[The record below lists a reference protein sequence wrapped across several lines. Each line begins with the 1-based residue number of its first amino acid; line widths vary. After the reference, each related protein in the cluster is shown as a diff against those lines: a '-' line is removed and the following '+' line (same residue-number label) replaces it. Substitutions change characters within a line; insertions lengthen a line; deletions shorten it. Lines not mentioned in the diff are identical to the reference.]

1 MAGSLRDYTNLT
13 TEIQD
18 WIDNIAPKYFNFDQ
32 VANYRTGIFGYVNEV
47 MGTVTEDTFNAV
59 SVARREFYPTHALYD
74 ESIYR
79 MAALQRMDAP
89 LSIPARVRAI
99 LVIKEND
106 IINLIKNNQ
115 SYTISDNIK
124 FMANKIPFMLDHPIV
139 VTGSKYN
146 GLIKDTTNSG
156 INAIARRDNYVYTI
170 RYDISTKNS
179 LDTDNT
185 VYLQNKIATLNGE
198 RLILITCFLRQ
209 VTMVEKNISITKNS
223 LIDVVTN
230 DIPINGK
237 LANFEVFYQ
246 ENTNSAEVQLEKI
259 LIGTDTPRTPFVQ
272 YMLRDNNTLRIH
284 FPANIYFNPKWNS
297 IIRIRLYTTLGAD
310 GNFDEYK
317 GNLTC
322 TFPSSNTPRQSTV
335 IIDGQTIGASTGGVD
350 IEEIEQFRI
359 EVEYAYAT
367 NETICTDADLQ
378 RYFDKKMLNDTN
390 KIVFF
395 KKRDDVFQ
403 RLYGAFMLMKDS
415 AGMVI
420 PSNTLNIELNQG
432 VDQTNRTIVTPNLVD
447 TRISTYEDVIER
459 IREVALDLPNYDSRI
474 TSVTQS
480 ASNAD
485 TYIFSGTST
494 TDFIEIF
501 LNSITRYYSIR
512 DCYEDYVDIISIAGS
527 GEGSVSMT
535 VKHTGYSDFDD
546 YYETSDRLIL
556 KPGAIFRYGE
566 ESYQYMGLRDHNFSL
581 ATDMNQYETI
591 SDAIRTAI
599 RKKYLYS
606 EDIIVTEIDGDHFEI
621 TGVALDKFLADILEY
636 VRLNNKITIEH
647 IEDYTHIEEEEGI
660 IYADISYFLYTNP
673 FIISIMRKPNAV
685 CYYLNSCNKRLTFD
699 YKTIVDGS
707 VSYIQFLLNSMKITR
722 NAIVGE
728 NFYQF
733 EAVITPSVD
742 EQDFL
747 KLACNY
753 EDLDLT
759 KESDDDGTILV
770 RAKDA
775 GYVSIIRYEEPF
787 TTGIGDDAVDHRA
800 GVYATVVYNNGSSE
814 KIRISSNNWSL
825 GTSNYQFEVGYTL
838 QYQVSDTFNKN
849 DILAIRK
856 LTDYQLMRMMLIVN
870 GDEFTDNNGRFIP
883 MVLEEYDE
891 DNNYYTFRGYV
902 AASDEISTENT
913 TIFTHGVYDQ
923 DGNEVDSKSANI
935 TMNNC
940 TFDICTF
947 IKYNDNNNPGEFSD
961 NRYILGNYTFTN
973 RYTMADTE
981 NFSFIEP
988 IEYIRSTAVARYEV
1002 FDEDEIDKA
1011 QKSYGKTIY
1020 TLNGVP
1026 LIKAQWIKNIEN
1038 SQFLVSCIDTNYKE
1052 IRDVYNYLE
1061 ENFSI
1066 DMKFFNTYGRSRF
1079 YQVGSGNDMEQ
1090 WKNLDH
1096 VNCTLKFG
1104 IKLDTLS
1111 SEADFRKRFN
1121 AWVKSYI
1128 ESVNDI
1134 ENEGRSFYIMN
1145 LIADAKA
1152 EFDEILY
1159 MEYYGF
1165 NDYDSSAQKVISN
1178 FATKI
1183 KDLGYNNYVPE
1194 FINIDTSNSN
1204 YELVVNIDIT
1214 MLEE

>member
-1 MAGSLRDYTNLT
+1 MAGSLRDYTDLT
-13 TEIQD
+13 TAVKD
-18 WIDNIAPKYFNFDQ
+18 WIDDIAPKYFNFDQ
-32 VANYRTGIFGYVNEV
+32 VANYRTGIFGYINEV
-47 MGTVTEDTFNAV
+47 MGTVTEDVFNAV

-79 MAALQRMDAP
+79 MAALQRLDAP
-89 LSIPARVRAI
+89 MSVPARVRAI

-106 IINLIKNNQ
+106 IINLIKNSQ
-115 SYTISDNIK
+115 SYTIRDDIK

-146 GLIKDTTNSG
+146 GLIQDTVNTG
-156 INAIARRDNYVYTI
+156 TNAIARRDNYVYTI

-185 VYLQNKIATLNGE
+185 VYLQNKIVTLNGE

-209 VTMVEKNISITKNS
+209 VTMTEKSIAITKNS
-223 LIDVVTN
+223 LVDVVTN
-230 DIPINGK
+230 DIAISGK
-237 LANFEVFYQ
+237 LASFEVFYQ
-246 ENTNSAEVQLEKI
+246 ENANSAEVQLEKI
-259 LIGTDTPRTPFVQ
+259 LLGSDTPRTPFVQ

-297 IIRIRLYTTLGAD
+297 TIRVRLYTTLGAD

-322 TFPSSNTPRQSTV
+322 TFPSTNTPRQSTV

-350 IEEIEQFRI
+350 IEEIEQFRT

-403 RLYGAFMLMKDS
+403 RLYGAFMLMKDT

-432 VDQTNRTIVTPNLVD
+432 VDQTNSTIVNPNLVD
-447 TRISTYEDVIER
+447 TRTSTYEDVITQIEKC
-459 IREVALDLPNYDSRI
+459 ALDLPNFDNRI
-474 TSVTQS
+474 TSVTQ
-480 ASNAD
+480 NKD
-485 TYIFSGTST
+485 TFLFSGVST

-501 LNSITRYYSIR
+501 LNSITRYYRIR

-527 GEGSVSMT
+527 GQGSVSMT

-566 ESYQYMGLRDHNFSL
+566 EGYKYMGLRDHNFSL
-581 ATDMNQYETI
+581 ATDMNNYEKI

-599 RKKYLYS
+599 RRLYMYS
-606 EDIIVTEIDGDHFEI
+606 EDIIVSEIDGDHFEV
-621 TGVALDKFLADILEY
+621 TGVALDKFIADIIEY
-636 VRLNNKITIEH
+636 VQLNNKITIKH
-647 IEDYTHIEEEEGI
+647 MEDYTQIEEEDGI

-685 CYYLNSCNKRLTFD
+685 MYYLNSVNTRLTFD
-699 YKTIVDGS
+699 YKTIADGA
-707 VSYIQFLLNSMKITR
+707 VSYIQFLLNSMKVTR

-728 NFYQF
+728 NFYAF
-733 EAVITPSVD
+733 EAVITPST
-742 EQDFL
+742 EETDFL
-747 KLACNY
+747 DLACDYN
-753 EDLDLT
+753 DLDIT
-759 KESDDDGTILV
+759 KENDADGTILI
-770 RAKDA
+770 RAKNS

-787 TTGIGDDAVDHRA
+787 TIGTGDNRVDYRS
-800 GVYATVVYNNGSSE
+800 GVYATVVYDDGTSE
-814 KIRISSNNWSL
+814 KIRVSSQNWSL
-825 GTSNYQFEVGYTL
+825 GTSNYQFDVGYTM
-838 QYQVSDTFNKN
+838 QYEVADTFNKN

-856 LTDYQLMRMMLIVN
+856 LKDKQLMRMMLIVN
-870 GDEFTDNNGRFIP
+870 GEEFTENNGRFIP
-883 MVLEEYDE
+883 MVLEEYDQE
-891 DNNYYTFRGYV
+891 NNYYTFRGYV
-902 AASDEISTENT
+902 QASDMISTENT
-913 TIFTHGVYDQ
+913 TILSHGVYDAN
-923 DGNEVDSKSANI
+923 GNEVDTKSANI

-940 TFDICTF
+940 TFDIVTF
-947 IKYNDNNNPGEFSD
+947 IKYADNNNPGEYGS

-973 RYTMADTE
+973 QYTMAETE
-981 NFSFIEP
+981 SFSFIEP
-988 IEYIRSTAVARYEV
+988 IEFIRSTAIAEYDPFSDDPINET
-1002 FDEDEIDKA
+1002 
-1011 QKSYGKTIY
+1011 QKSYGKTTY

-1026 LIKAQWIKNIEN
+1026 LIKAQWVKNIEN
-1038 SQFLVSCIDTNYKE
+1038 SQFLVSCILSNYRE
-1052 IRDVYNYLE
+1052 IRDVYTYLE

-1079 YQVGSGNDMEQ
+1079 YQVGSGNDLEQ
-1090 WKNLDH
+1090 RKDLDH

-1111 SEADFRKRFN
+1111 SEADFRKRFS
-1121 AWVKSYI
+1121 AWVKNYI
-1128 ESVNDI
+1128 ESVNEI
-1134 ENEGRSFYIMN
+1134 ENEGRSIYMMN
-1145 LIADAKA
+1145 LIADCKA
-1152 EFDEILY
+1152 NFDEILY

-1165 NDYDSSAQKVISN
+1165 NDYDSSAQKIVSN
-1178 FATKI
+1178 FTTKI
-1183 KDLGYNNYVPE
+1183 RDLGYNEYVPE
-1194 FINIDTSNSN
+1194 FINIDTSNEN
-1204 YELVVNIDIT
+1204 YELVTSIEIT